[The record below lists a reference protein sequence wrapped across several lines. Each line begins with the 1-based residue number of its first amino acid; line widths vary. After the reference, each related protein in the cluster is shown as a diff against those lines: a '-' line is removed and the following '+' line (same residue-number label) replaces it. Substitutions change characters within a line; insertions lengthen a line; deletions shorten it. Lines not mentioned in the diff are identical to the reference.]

1 MPFAEKG
8 KLFHR
13 GRFFKLR
20 IKLCNLPSFISD
32 RPHREGVAQFHRD
45 DIILTVNFN
54 LLYVMSLHAA
64 SLHFNSQFS
73 IQLKNE

>member
-20 IKLCNLPSFISD
+20 IKLCNLLSFISD
-32 RPHREGVAQFHRD
+32 RPHREEVAQFHRD
-45 DIILTVNFN
+45 DIILNRKF
-54 LLYVMSLHAA
+54 
-64 SLHFNSQFS
+64 
-73 IQLKNE
+73 